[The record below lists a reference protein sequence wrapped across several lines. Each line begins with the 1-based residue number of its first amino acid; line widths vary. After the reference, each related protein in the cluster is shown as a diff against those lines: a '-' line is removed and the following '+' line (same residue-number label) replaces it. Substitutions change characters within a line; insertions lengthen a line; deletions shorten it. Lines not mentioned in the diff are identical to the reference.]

1 MNAPTATSSSARAL
15 PRPLHL
21 AVWGEGRTFEL
32 ELDPSVPAT
41 IGRDEHAA
49 ITLES
54 PLVSRR
60 HAQVVMQGDQI
71 LLTDLSAN
79 GTLVGDD
86 LIRHAT
92 APVPA
97 GTPVRV
103 GPFWLQFTAPEAEH
117 GTVDE
122 AEAAPVAPRSTR
134 DVSSAVRREIHRRL
148 LEHLDLAKLERSRM
162 NPHMMRAKVRLAL
175 QAIMPDVVHLLPAGV
190 EAAALIEELTHEA
203 VGLGPLEDL
212 LADDQVT
219 EIMVVDPQTVYV
231 ERGGRITRTE
241 CRFTDEESAR
251 AILERIVT
259 PLGRRID
266 ESAPMLDARL
276 SDGSRV
282 NAVISPVAL
291 RGACITIRK
300 FSRSPYTSNDLI
312 RFGSLTERMSRFLD
326 RCVRARKNM
335 LIAGGT
341 GSGKTTLLNVLS
353 ASIPEDERIVTIED
367 SAELQLVQ
375 SHVVSLEARPPNM
388 EGKGA
393 IAIRDLVKNAMRMRP
408 DRVIVGECRGG
419 EALDMLQAMTTGHDG
434 SMTTTHANSPRE
446 ALKRIETLALMS
458 GVDLPSHAIRQQIS
472 LAVSVLV
479 QQSRFAD
486 GSRRITSISEVVGM
500 QDDGDIEVR
509 EIFGFRR
516 TGTGPDGKVVGEF
529 HATGYLPSFLDEF
542 IAKGMFGEGEV
553 FL

>member
-1 MNAPTATSSSARAL
+1 VTAPAAGVTTPIRL
-15 PRPLHL
+15 
-21 AVWGEGRTFEL
+21 VIWGEAGSSEL
-32 ELDPSVPAT
+32 EFDPRAGVT
-41 IGRDEHAA
+41 IGRDELCTVA
-49 ITLES
+49 LDS

-60 HAQVVMQGDQI
+60 HASISMHGGQI
-71 LLTDLSAN
+71 MLTDSSAN
-79 GTLVGDD
+79 GTFVGEQLV
-86 LIRHAT
+86 RRAT
-92 APVPA
+92 CPVPA
-97 GTPVRV
+97 DTPVRV
-103 GPFWLQFTAPEAEH
+103 GPYWLRFETP
-117 GTVDE
+117 
-122 AEAAPVAPRSTR
+122 AEAAEPVAGETPRPAHSTR
-134 DVSSAVRREIHRRL
+134 DVSSNVRREIHRRL

-175 QAIMPDVVHLLPAGV
+175 QAITPNVVHLLPAGV
-190 EAAALIEELTHEA
+190 DVEALIEELTHEA

-231 ERGGRITRTE
+231 ERAGRISLTQ

-276 SDGSRV
+276 RDGSRV

-300 FSRSPYTSNDLI
+300 FSRTPYTARDLMK
-312 RFGSLTERMSRFLD
+312 FGSITERMSRFLD

-353 ASIPEDERIVTIED
+353 SSIPEDERIVTIED
-367 SAELQLVQ
+367 SAELQLNQ
-375 SHVVSLEARPPNM
+375 SHVVSMEARPPNM
-388 EGKGA
+388 EGRGA
-393 IAIRDLVKNAMRMRP
+393 ITIRDLVKNAMRMRP

-419 EALDMLQAMTTGHDG
+419 EALDMLQAMSTGHDG

-446 ALKRIETLALMS
+446 ALKRIETLSLMS
-458 GVDLPSHAIRQQIS
+458 GVDLPSQAIRQQIA
-472 LAVSVLV
+472 LAINVLV
-479 QQSRFAD
+479 QQTRFAD
-486 GSRRITSISEVVGM
+486 GSRRVTSIAEVVGM

-516 TGTGPDGKVVGEF
+516 TGTGSDGKIAGEF
-529 HATGYLPSFLDEF
+529 FATGYLPSFLDEF
-542 IAKGMFGEGEV
+542 IAKGMYTDGEV
-553 FL
+553 YL

>member
-1 MNAPTATSSSARAL
+1 MTAARVTAMDSEGAQ
-15 PRPLHL
+15 PAQARPGARPIRLL
-21 AVWGEGRTFEL
+21 VWGEAGASEVEF
-32 ELDPSVPAT
+32 DPDAGAS
-41 IGRDEHAA
+41 IGRDELC
-49 ITLES
+49 TVSLES
-54 PLVSRR
+54 AMVSRR
-60 HAQVVMQGDQI
+60 HAFVRLEGGKLM
-71 LLTDLSAN
+71 LTDSSAN
-79 GTLVGDD
+79 GTLVGDQ
-86 LIRHAT
+86 LVRRT
-92 APVPA
+92 SCEVPA

-103 GPFWLQFTAPEAEH
+103 GPFVLRFEQTADAESR
-117 GTVDE
+117 G
-122 AEAAPVAPRSTR
+122 ASTR
-134 DVSSAVRREIHRRL
+134 DVSSAVRRDIHRRL

-175 QAIMPDVVHLLPAGV
+175 QAITPAFVHLLPAGV
-190 EAAALIEELTHEA
+190 DADALIEELTHEA

-212 LADDQVT
+212 LADDRVT

-231 ERGGRITRTE
+231 ERGGRIVQTTA
-241 CRFTDEESAR
+241 RFTDEESAR

-276 SDGSRV
+276 PDGSRV

-300 FSRSPYTSNDLI
+300 FSRTPYTAKDLI
-312 RFGSLTERMSRFLD
+312 GFGSMTERMASFLD

-353 ASIPEDERIVTIED
+353 SSIPHEERIVTIED
-367 SAELQLVQ
+367 SAELQLNQ
-375 SHVVSLEARPPNM
+375 AHVVSLEARPANM
-388 EGKGA
+388 EGRGA

-419 EALDMLQAMTTGHDG
+419 EALDMLQAMSTGHDG

-446 ALKRIETLALMS
+446 ALKRIETLSLMS
-458 GVDLPSHAIRQQIS
+458 GIDLPSNAIRQQIS
-472 LAVSVLV
+472 LAVHVLV
-479 QQSRFAD
+479 QQTRFAD

-516 TGTGPDGKVVGEF
+516 TGTGSDGKVVGEY
-529 HATGYLPSFLDEF
+529 HATGYLPSFVDEF
-542 IAKGMFGEGEV
+542 MAKGLFQEGDL

>member
-1 MNAPTATSSSARAL
+1 VTASALRVAPHPIRIL
-15 PRPLHL
+15 I
-21 AVWGEGRTFEL
+21 WGEEGASEVEF
-32 ELDPSVPAT
+32 DAVAGAT
-41 IGRDEHAA
+41 IGRDERC
-49 ITLES
+49 TVSLES
-54 PLVSRR
+54 SLVSRR
-60 HAQVVMQGDQI
+60 HATVSVQGDRI
-71 LLTDLSAN
+71 FVTDSSAN
-79 GTLVGDD
+79 GTFVGEELV
-86 LIRHAT
+86 RH
-92 APVPA
+92 
-97 GTPVRV
+97 GTLEVEPGALVRV
-103 GPFWLQFTAPEAEH
+103 GPFQLRFDPA
-117 GTVDE
+117 G
-122 AEAAPVAPRSTR
+122 PVAGPDGAPRRAASTR

-175 QAIMPDVVHLLPAGV
+175 QAITPDVVHLLPAGV
-190 EAAALIEELTHEA
+190 DVDALIEELTHEA
-203 VGLGPLEDL
+203 VGLGPLEAL
-212 LADDQVT
+212 LADERIT

-231 ERGGRITRTE
+231 ERAGRIERTE

-282 NAVISPVAL
+282 NAVISPIAL

-300 FSRSPYTSNDLI
+300 FSRKPYTAQDLV
-312 RFGSLTERMSRFLD
+312 RFGSITDRMVRFLH
-326 RCVRARKNM
+326 RCVTARKNM
-335 LIAGGT
+335 LISGGT

-353 ASIPEDERIVTIED
+353 SSIPEEERIVTIED
-367 SAELQLVQ
+367 SAELQLNQ

-388 EGKGA
+388 EGRGA

-419 EALDMLQAMTTGHDG
+419 EALDMLQAMSTGHDG

-446 ALKRIETLALMS
+446 ALKRIETLSLMS
-458 GVDLPSHAIRQQIS
+458 GLDLPSSAIRQQIA
-472 LAVSVLV
+472 LAVNVLV
-479 QQSRFAD
+479 QQTRFAD
-486 GSRRITSISEVVGM
+486 GTRRVTSVAEVVGM

-516 TGTGPDGKVVGEF
+516 TGTGADGKVSGEF
-529 HATGYLPSFLDEF
+529 YATGYLPSFLDEF
-542 IAKGMFGEGEV
+542 LAKGLFEEGGE

>member
-1 MNAPTATSSSARAL
+1 MMNAAAHDVVT
-15 PRPLHL
+15 RPIRVI
-21 AVWGEGRTFEL
+21 VWGEAGSAEIEF
-32 ELDPSVPAT
+32 DPLAGAT
-41 IGRDEHAA
+41 IGRDERCTVA
-49 ITLES
+49 LDS
-54 PLVSRR
+54 SLVSRH
-60 HAQVVMQGDQI
+60 HASISVQNDRI
-71 LLTDLSAN
+71 LLTDSSAN
-79 GTLVGDD
+79 GTLVGDE
-86 LIRHAT
+86 LVRHAT
-92 APVPA
+92 CEVTA
-97 GTPVRV
+97 GTIVRI
-103 GPFWLQFTAPEAEH
+103 GRYLLRFEQGSDEGAPARTA
-117 GTVDE
+117 
-122 AEAAPVAPRSTR
+122 STR
-134 DVSSAVRREIHRRL
+134 DVSSGVRREIHKRL

-175 QAIMPDVVHLLPAGV
+175 QAITPEVAHLLPGGV
-190 EAAALIEELTHEA
+190 DVDALIEELTHEA

-212 LADDQVT
+212 LADDKIT

-231 ERGGRITRTE
+231 ERGGRIELTT

-276 SDGSRV
+276 PDGSRV

-300 FSRSPYTSNDLI
+300 FSRKPYGAQDLI
-312 RFGSLTERMSRFLD
+312 RFGSVTDRMVRFLH
-326 RCVRARKNM
+326 RCVVARKNM
-335 LIAGGT
+335 LVAGGT

-353 ASIPEDERIVTIED
+353 SSIPEDERIVTIED
-367 SAELQLVQ
+367 SAELQLNQ
-375 SHVVSLEARPPNM
+375 SHVVCLEARPANM
-388 EGKGA
+388 EGRGA

-419 EALDMLQAMTTGHDG
+419 EALDMLQAMSTGHDG

-446 ALKRIETLALMS
+446 ALKRVETLSLMS
-458 GVDLPSHAIRQQIS
+458 GIDLPSQAIRQQIA
-472 LAVSVLV
+472 LAINVLV
-479 QQSRFAD
+479 QQTRFAD
-486 GSRRITSISEVVGM
+486 GSRRVTSIAEVVGM

-516 TGTGPDGKVVGEF
+516 TGTGSDGKVTGEF
-529 HATGYLPSFLDEF
+529 YATGYLPSFLDEF
-542 IAKGMFGEGEV
+542 IAKGLFDDGEV

>member
-1 MNAPTATSSSARAL
+1 MTTTAAHQKPPVRL
-15 PRPLHL
+15 V
-21 AVWGEGRTFEL
+21 VWGEGGSSEVEF
-32 ELDPSVPAT
+32 DPGAGAT
-41 IGRDEHAA
+41 IGRDELC
-49 ITLES
+49 TVPLES

-60 HAQVVMQGDQI
+60 HATVRMQGEQI
-71 LLTDLSAN
+71 LLTDSSAN
-79 GTLVGDD
+79 GTLVGDQ
-86 LIRHAT
+86 LIRNAT
-92 APVPA
+92 CPVPV

-103 GPFWLQFTAPEAEH
+103 GPFLLRFEPTESGEAPARN
-117 GTVDE
+117 
-122 AEAAPVAPRSTR
+122 ASTR
-134 DVSSAVRREIHRRL
+134 DVSSAVRREIHKRL

-162 NPHMMRAKVRLAL
+162 NPHMMRAKVRIAL
-175 QAIMPDVVHLLPAGV
+175 QAITPEVIHLLPAGV
-190 EAAALIEELTHEA
+190 DVDALIEELTHEA

-212 LADDQVT
+212 LADEKVT
-219 EIMVVDPQTVYV
+219 EIMVVDPHTVYV
-231 ERGGRITRTE
+231 ERSGRISLTS

-276 SDGSRV
+276 PDGSRV

-300 FSRSPYTSNDLI
+300 FSRTPYSADDLI
-312 RFGSLTERMSRFLD
+312 RFGSLTERMARFLD
-326 RCVRARKNM
+326 RCVRSRKNM

-353 ASIPEDERIVTIED
+353 SSIPEDERVVTIED
-367 SAELQLVQ
+367 SAELQLNQ

-388 EGKGA
+388 EGRGA
-393 IAIRDLVKNAMRMRP
+393 IAIRDLVRNAMRMRP

-434 SMTTTHANSPRE
+434 SMTTTHANSPHE
-446 ALKRIETLALMS
+446 ALKRIETLSLMS
-458 GVDLPSHAIRQQIS
+458 GIDLPSHAIRQQIA
-472 LAVSVLV
+472 LGINVLV
-479 QQSRFAD
+479 QQTRFAD
-486 GSRRITSISEVVGM
+486 GTRRVTSIAEVVGM

-516 TGTGPDGKVVGEF
+516 TGTDGDGRVAGEY

-542 IAKGMFGEGEV
+542 ISKGLFEDGEV

>member
-1 MNAPTATSSSARAL
+1 MNAAAHEVVS
-15 PRPLHL
+15 RPIRVV
-21 AVWGEGRTFEL
+21 VWGEAGSAEIEF
-32 ELDPSVPAT
+32 DPVAGAT
-41 IGRDEHAA
+41 IGRDERCTVA
-49 ITLES
+49 LDS

-60 HAQVVMQGDQI
+60 HASVSVQGNQI
-71 LLTDLSAN
+71 LLTDSSAN
-79 GTLVGDD
+79 GTLVGEQ
-86 LIRHAT
+86 LVRHAT
-92 APVPA
+92 CEVPD
-97 GTPVRV
+97 
-103 GPFWLQFTAPEAEH
+103 
-117 GTVDE
+117 GTVVRIGRFLLRFEQGGD
-122 AEAAPVAPRSTR
+122 EAAPRTASTR
-134 DVSSAVRREIHRRL
+134 DVSSAVRREIHKRL

-175 QAIMPDVVHLLPAGV
+175 QAITPEVAHLLPGGV
-190 EAAALIEELTHEA
+190 NVDALIEELTHEA

-212 LADDQVT
+212 LADDKIT
-219 EIMVVDPQTVYV
+219 EIMVVDPQTVYI
-231 ERGGRITRTE
+231 ERGGRIELTT

-276 SDGSRV
+276 PDGSRV

-300 FSRSPYTSNDLI
+300 FSRVPYGAQDLI
-312 RFGSLTERMSRFLD
+312 RFGSVTDRMVRFLD
-326 RCVRARKNM
+326 RCVLARKNM

-353 ASIPEDERIVTIED
+353 SSIPEDERIVTIED
-367 SAELQLVQ
+367 SAELQLNQ

-388 EGKGA
+388 EGRGA

-419 EALDMLQAMTTGHDG
+419 EALDMLQAMSTGHDG

-446 ALKRIETLALMS
+446 ALKRIETLSLMS
-458 GVDLPSHAIRQQIS
+458 GIDLPSQAIRQQIA
-472 LAVSVLV
+472 LAVNVLV
-479 QQSRFAD
+479 QQTRFAD
-486 GSRRITSISEVVGM
+486 GTRRVTSIAEVVGM

-516 TGTGPDGKVVGEF
+516 TGTGSDGKVAGEF
-529 HATGYLPSFLDEF
+529 YATGYLPSFLDEF
-542 IAKGMFGEGEV
+542 IAKGLFDEGEV

>member
-1 MNAPTATSSSARAL
+1 VTASAAGVTPPIRL
-15 PRPLHL
+15 V
-21 AVWGEGRTFEL
+21 VWGEAGSSEL
-32 ELDPSVPAT
+32 EFDPRAGVT
-41 IGRDEHAA
+41 IGRDEHCTVA
-49 ITLES
+49 LDS

-60 HAQVVMQGDQI
+60 HATLSMHGEQI
-71 LLTDLSAN
+71 MLTDSSAN
-79 GTLVGDD
+79 GTFVGEQLVRG
-86 LIRHAT
+86 T
-92 APVPA
+92 TCPVPT

-103 GPFWLQFTAPEAEH
+103 GPYWLRIEPPAEAGE
-117 GTVDE
+117 GG
-122 AEAAPVAPRSTR
+122 EAAPPAHSTR
-134 DVSSAVRREIHRRL
+134 DVSSNVRREIHRRL

-175 QAIMPDVVHLLPAGV
+175 QAITPSVVHLLPAGV
-190 EAAALIEELTHEA
+190 DVDTLIEELTHEA

-219 EIMVVDPQTVYV
+219 EIMVVDPQTIYV
-231 ERGGRITRTE
+231 ERAGRINLTKS
-241 CRFTDEESAR
+241 RFTDEESAR

-276 SDGSRV
+276 RDGSRV

-300 FSRSPYTSNDLI
+300 FSRTPYTARDLI
-312 RFGSLTERMSRFLD
+312 KFGSITERMSLFLD

-353 ASIPEDERIVTIED
+353 SSIPEYERIVTIED
-367 SAELQLVQ
+367 SAELQLNQ
-375 SHVVSLEARPPNM
+375 SHVVSMEARPPNM
-388 EGKGA
+388 EGRGA
-393 IAIRDLVKNAMRMRP
+393 ITIRDLVKNAMRMRP

-419 EALDMLQAMTTGHDG
+419 EALDMLQAMSTGHDG

-446 ALKRIETLALMS
+446 ALKRIETLSLMS
-458 GVDLPSHAIRQQIS
+458 GIDLPSAAIRQQIA
-472 LAVSVLV
+472 LAINVLV
-479 QQSRFAD
+479 QQTRFAD
-486 GSRRITSISEVVGM
+486 GSRRVTSIAEVVGM

-516 TGTGPDGKVVGEF
+516 TGTGSDGKIAGEF
-529 HATGYLPSFLDEF
+529 FATGYLPSFLDEF
-542 IAKGMFGEGEV
+542 IAKGMYQDGEV
-553 FL
+553 YL

>member
-1 MNAPTATSSSARAL
+1 VNALAEQIET
-15 PRPLHL
+15 RPIRVL
-21 AVWGEGRTFEL
+21 VWGEEGASEVEF
-32 ELDPSVPAT
+32 DAVAGAT
-41 IGRDEHAA
+41 IGRDERCTVA
-49 ITLES
+49 LES

-60 HAQVVMQGDQI
+60 HAMVSVQGERI
-71 LLTDLSAN
+71 FLTDTSAN
-79 GTLVGDD
+79 GTLVGDQ
-86 LIRHAT
+86 LIQQAT
-92 APVPA
+92 CPLAP
-97 GTPVRV
+97 GTAVRI
-103 GPFWLQFTAPEAEH
+103 GPFQLRFDMPGAR
-117 GTVDE
+117 G
-122 AEAAPVAPRSTR
+122 AARAAGAGGTR
-134 DVSSAVRREIHRRL
+134 DISSGVRREIHRRL

-175 QAIMPDVVHLLPAGV
+175 QAIVPEVEHLLPAGADV
-190 EAAALIEELTHEA
+190 DAMIEELTHEA
-203 VGLGPLEDL
+203 VGLGPLEAL
-212 LADDQVT
+212 LADDRIT

-231 ERGGRITRTE
+231 ERGGRLELTS

-259 PLGRRID
+259 PIGRRID

-276 SDGSRV
+276 ADGSRV
-282 NAVISPVAL
+282 NAVISPIAL

-300 FSRSPYTSNDLI
+300 FSRKPLTSDDLM
-312 RFGSLTERMSRFLD
+312 RYGSITERMVRFLD
-326 RCVRARKNM
+326 RCVIARKNM

-353 ASIPEDERIVTIED
+353 SSIPEAERIVTIED
-367 SAELQLVQ
+367 SAELQLNQ
-375 SHVVSLEARPPNM
+375 SHVVSLESRPPNM
-388 EGKGA
+388 EGRGA

-419 EALDMLQAMTTGHDG
+419 EALDMLQAMNTGHDG

-458 GVDLPSHAIRQQIS
+458 GVDLPSQAIRQQLA
-472 LAVSVLV
+472 LAVNVLV
-479 QQSRFAD
+479 QQTRFAD
-486 GSRRITSISEVVGM
+486 GTRRVTSIAEVVGM

-516 TGTGPDGKVVGEF
+516 TGTGSDGKIAGEF
-529 HATGYLPSFLDEF
+529 FATGYLPSFLDEF
-542 IAKGMFGEGEV
+542 IAKGLFDDGEV

>member
-1 MNAPTATSSSARAL
+1 MTSQARD
-15 PRPLHL
+15 PLCPVRL
-21 AVWGEGRTFEL
+21 VVWGEGGSSEVEF
-32 ELDPSVPAT
+32 DPRAGAT
-41 IGRDEHAA
+41 IGRDEHCTVA
-49 ITLES
+49 LDS

-60 HAQVVMQGDQI
+60 HATVSLHGDRI
-71 LLTDLSAN
+71 MLTDCSAN
-79 GTLVGDD
+79 GTFVGDE
-86 LIRHAT
+86 LVRGETCAV
-92 APVPA
+92 APGV
-97 GTPVRV
+97 PVRV
-103 GPFWLQFTAPEAEH
+103 GPFWLRFDPAAAVGPADR
-117 GTVDE
+117 DE
-122 AEAAPVAPRSTR
+122 PRQARAAATTR

-175 QAIMPDVVHLLPAGV
+175 QAITPNVVHLLPAGV
-190 EAAALIEELTHEA
+190 DVDALIEELTHEA

-212 LADDQVT
+212 LADEQVT

-231 ERGGRITRTE
+231 ERAGRITLTSA
-241 CRFTDEESAR
+241 RFTDEESAR

-300 FSRSPYTSNDLI
+300 FSRKPYTAQDLI
-312 RFGSLTERMSRFLD
+312 RFGSITDRMARFLD
-326 RCVRARKNM
+326 RCVKARKNM
-335 LIAGGT
+335 LVAGGT

-353 ASIPEDERIVTIED
+353 SAIPEDERIVTIED
-367 SAELQLVQ
+367 SAELQLNQ
-375 SHVVSLEARPPNM
+375 SHVVGLEARPPNM

-393 IAIRDLVKNAMRMRP
+393 IAIRDLVRNAMRMRP

-419 EALDMLQAMTTGHDG
+419 EALDMLQAMSTGHDG

-446 ALKRIETLALMS
+446 ALKRIETLSLMS
-458 GVDLPSHAIRQQIS
+458 GVDLPSQAIRQQIA
-472 LAVSVLV
+472 LAINVLV
-479 QQSRFAD
+479 QQTRFAD
-486 GSRRITSISEVVGM
+486 GSRRVTSIAEVVGM

-516 TGTGPDGKVVGEF
+516 TGTGTDGRIAGEF
-529 HATGYLPSFLDEF
+529 FATGYLPSFLDEF
-542 IAKGMFGEGEV
+542 IAKGLFEKGEV

>member
-1 MNAPTATSSSARAL
+1 M
-15 PRPLHL
+15 
-21 AVWGEGRTFEL
+21 
-32 ELDPSVPAT
+32 D
-41 IGRDEHAA
+41 
-49 ITLES
+49 
-54 PLVSRR
+54 
-60 HAQVVMQGDQI
+60 
-71 LLTDLSAN
+71 
-79 GTLVGDD
+79 
-86 LIRHAT
+86 
-92 APVPA
+92 
-97 GTPVRV
+97 
-103 GPFWLQFTAPEAEH
+103 
-117 GTVDE
+117 
-122 AEAAPVAPRSTR
+122 
-134 DVSSAVRREIHRRL
+134 
-148 LEHLDLAKLERSRM
+148 
-162 NPHMMRAKVRLAL
+162 
-175 QAIMPDVVHLLPAGV
+175 
-190 EAAALIEELTHEA
+190 ELTHEA
-203 VGLGPLEDL
+203 VGLGPLEEL
-212 LADDQVT
+212 LADEKIT
-219 EIMVVDPQTVYV
+219 EIMVVDPQTIYI
-231 ERGGRITRTE
+231 ERAGRITRTNS
-241 CRFTDEESAR
+241 RFTDEESAR

-276 SDGSRV
+276 ADGSRV
-282 NAVISPVAL
+282 NAVISPIAL

-300 FSRSPYTSNDLI
+300 FSRSPYSSKDLI
-312 RFGSLTERMSRFLD
+312 GFGSMTERMAAFLD

-335 LIAGGT
+335 LISGGT

-353 ASIPEDERIVTIED
+353 ASIPEEERIVTIED
-367 SAELQLVQ
+367 SAELQLIQ
-375 SHVVSLEARPPNM
+375 SHVVSLEARPSNM

-393 IAIRDLVKNAMRMRP
+393 VAIRDLVKNAMRMRP

-458 GVDLPSHAIRQQIS
+458 GVELPSAAIRQQIS

-486 GSRRITSISEVVGM
+486 GSRRITSVSEVVGM

-516 TGTGPDGKVVGEF
+516 TGTGPDGKVLGEF

-542 IAKGMFGEGEV
+542 IAKGLFGEGEV